1 MPAGRGP
8 VGTRDSPTV
17 GPVDGSRRP
26 GGAGWLT
33 PQRVAMA
40 SLAVDCCMLLAK
52 LTAGLVTGS
61 LGLLSEAAHTGL
73 DLVASG
79 FAVLAIRAAR
89 KPADSE
95 HPYGH
100 GRAENLASLGEGVIL
115 LIAATG
121 IAFEG
126 IRRLLGEPVDV
137 DPALYAIGL
146 MAGTM
151 VLEAVRATALLRTA
165 RAWGSPALA
174 AGAQNRLADIVS
186 SAGVLAGLIG
196 VRLGFAWADVAAA
209 LLVAV
214 LVARAAGLLVY
225 RSADILID
233 RAPIGVEDAVRR
245 TVAGVPGVR
254 RVGAVRVRRSGGR
267 MLGDARVSARPT
279 LSVEGA
285 QRLSRDVLAAVA
297 EAHPDLDLSLVVE
310 PQSDAH
316 NLVERVHAVA
326 AGLEMIRDLHNV
338 TVERERDGSLHLSMH
353 AKLPGTMILDEAAVA
368 TAELERRLREEFPG
382 VVRVDVHLEPLE
394 PEVVAG
400 ADVTEI
406 RPDLAREIRRIVE
419 AHPEVRA
426 CRDVELSERAEELI
440 AHVVA
445 ELPGAVTLEHAHA
458 VETALEERLRQQLPE
473 LSEVVARVAP

>member
-1 MPAGRGP
+1 MDA
-8 VGTRDSPTV
+8 
-17 GPVDGSRRP
+17 SRRP
-26 GGAGWLT
+26 GGGWLT
-33 PQRVAMA
+33 PQRLAVA

-52 LTAGLVTGS
+52 LTVGLVTGS

-79 FAVLAIRAAR
+79 FAVVAIRAAR
-89 KPADSE
+89 KPADPE

-115 LIAATG
+115 LIAAAG

-126 IRRLLGEPVDV
+126 VRRLLGEPVEV

-151 VLEAVRATALLRTA
+151 LLEAVRATALLRTA

-186 SAGVLAGLIG
+186 SAGVLAGLVG
-196 VRLGFAWADVAAA
+196 VRLGFQWADIAAA

-214 LVARAAGLLVY
+214 LVARAAAMLVY

-233 RAPIGVEDAVRR
+233 RAPIGVEAAVRR
-245 TVAGVPGVR
+245 TIAGVAGVR
-254 RVGAVRVRRSGGR
+254 RVGPVRVRRSGGR

-285 QRLSRDVLAAVA
+285 QRLSEEILAAVGHQ
-297 EAHPDLDLSLVVE
+297 HPDLDLSLVFE
-310 PQSDAH
+310 PQSEES
-316 NLVERVHAVA
+316 NLVERVHATA
-326 AGLEMIRDLHNV
+326 ARLEMIRDLHNV
-338 TVERERDGSLHLSMH
+338 TVERERDGNLHLSMH
-353 AKLPGTMILDEAAVA
+353 AKLPGTMTLDEAAA
-368 TAELERRLREEFPG
+368 TSADLEGRLRRELPH
-382 VVRVDVHLEPLE
+382 VARVDVHLEPLE
-394 PEVVAG
+394 PEEVTG
-400 ADVTEI
+400 ADVTEV
-406 RPDLAREIRRIVE
+406 RPDLARRIRGIVE
-419 AHPEVRA
+419 SHPEVRA
-426 CRDVELSERAEELI
+426 CRDVELSERSGELV
-440 AHVVA
+440 AYVVA
-445 ELPGAVTLEHAHA
+445 ELPGAVSLEHAHA
-458 VETALEERLRQQLPE
+458 VETALEDRLRLALPA

>member
-1 MPAGRGP
+1 MEGA
-8 VGTRDSPTV
+8 
-17 GPVDGSRRP
+17 RRSS
-26 GGAGWLT
+26 WLT
-33 PQRVAMA
+33 PQRVAVA
-40 SLAVDCCMLLAK
+40 SLAIDCCMLLAK
-52 LTAGLVTGS
+52 LLTALLTGS
-61 LGLLSEAAHTGL
+61 LGMLSEAAHTGL

-89 KPADSE
+89 KPADTE

-115 LIAATG
+115 LIAAAG

-126 IRRLLGEPVDV
+126 ARRLLGEPVQV

-146 MAGTM
+146 MAGTIA
-151 VLEAVRATALLRTA
+151 LESVRATVLLRTA

-174 AGAQNRLADIVS
+174 AGAQNRRADILS
-186 SAGVLAGLIG
+186 SVGVLAGLVG
-196 VRLGFAWADVAAA
+196 VRLGFAWADIAAA
-209 LLVAV
+209 LLVAA
-214 LVARAAGLLVY
+214 LVARAAALLVY

-233 RAPIGVEDAVRR
+233 RAPAGVEDALRR
-245 TVAGVPGVR
+245 TIGAVPGVR

-267 MLGDARVSARPT
+267 VLGDARVSARPT

-285 QRLSRDVLAAVA
+285 QRLSDDVLAAVGR
-297 EAHPDLDLSLVVE
+297 AHPDLDLSLVVE
-310 PQSDAH
+310 PQSEEH

-338 TVERERDGSLHLSMH
+338 TVERERDGSLHISMH
-353 AKLPGTMILDEAAVA
+353 VKLPGWMSLEEATGASA
-368 TAELERRLREEFPG
+368 DLERRLRREFPG
-382 VVRVDVHLEPLE
+382 VVRVDAHLEPLE

-400 ADVTEI
+400 ADVTKV
-406 RPDLAREIRRIVE
+406 RPDLAREICRIVE

-426 CRDVELSERAEELI
+426 CRDVELSERSHELV
-440 AHVVA
+440 AYVVA
-445 ELPGAVTLEHAHA
+445 ELPGAVSLEHAHA
-458 VETALEERLRQQLPE
+458 VETALEDQLRRELPE

>member
-1 MPAGRGP
+1 
-8 VGTRDSPTV
+8 
-17 GPVDGSRRP
+17 
-26 GGAGWLT
+26 
-33 PQRVAMA
+33 
-40 SLAVDCCMLLAK
+40 MLLAK
-52 LTAGLVTGS
+52 LAAGLVTGS

-79 FAVLAIRAAR
+79 FAVVAIRAAR
-89 KPADSE
+89 KPADPE

-115 LIAATG
+115 LIAAAG

-126 IRRLLGEPVDV
+126 VRRLLGEPVEV

-151 VLEAVRATALLRTA
+151 LLEAVRATALLRTA

-186 SAGVLAGLIG
+186 SAGVLAGLVG
-196 VRLGFAWADVAAA
+196 VRLGFQWADIAAA

-214 LVARAAGLLVY
+214 LVARAAAMLVY

-233 RAPIGVEDAVRR
+233 RAPSGVEDAVRQ
-245 TVAGVPGVR
+245 TIAAVPGVR

-285 QRLSRDVLAAVA
+285 QRLSQDVLAAVA
-297 EAHPDLDLSLVVE
+297 GAHPDLDIAVVVE
-310 PQSDAH
+310 PQSDEH

-338 TVERERDGSLHLSMH
+338 TVERERDGSLHISMH
-353 AKLPGTMILDEAAVA
+353 AKLPGTMTLEEAAAA
-368 TAELERRLREEFPG
+368 TAEFERLLREEFPG

-400 ADVTEI
+400 ADVTQV
-406 RPDLAREIRRIVE
+406 RPDLAREIWRIVE

-458 VETALEERLRQQLPE
+458 VETALEERLRRQLPE

>member
-1 MPAGRGP
+1 M
-8 VGTRDSPTV
+8 
-17 GPVDGSRRP
+17 DGARVPLR
-26 GGAGWLT
+26 ARWLT
-33 PQRVAMA
+33 PQRVAIA

-52 LTAGLVTGS
+52 LATGLLTGS
-61 LGLLSEAAHTGL
+61 LGMLSEAVHTGL

-79 FAVLAIRAAR
+79 FAVVAIRAAR
-89 KPADSE
+89 KPADTE

-100 GRAENLASLGEGVIL
+100 GRAENLASLGEGIIL

-121 IAFEG
+121 IAIEG
-126 IRRLLGEPVDV
+126 GRRLLGEPVEI

-146 MAGTM
+146 IAGTI
-151 VLEAVRATALLRTA
+151 VLETVRATVLRRTS

-174 AGAQNRLADIVS
+174 AAAQNRVVDILS

-196 VRLGFAWADVAAA
+196 VRMGLAWADVAAA

-233 RAPIGVEDAVRR
+233 RAPAGVEEAVRR
-245 TVAGVPGVR
+245 TIAAVPGVR
-254 RVGAVRVRRSGGR
+254 SVGAVRVRRSGGR
-267 MLGDARVSARPT
+267 VLGDARVSARPT

-285 QRLSRDVLAAVA
+285 QRLSEDVLAAVGR
-297 EAHPDLDLSLVVE
+297 AHPDLELALVVE
-310 PQSDAH
+310 PRSEEH

-353 AKLPGTMILDEAAVA
+353 VKLPGAMSLDEAAVA
-368 TAELERRLREEFPG
+368 SADLERRLREAFPG
-382 VVRVDVHLEPLE
+382 VSRVDVHLEPLE
-394 PEVVAG
+394 PEVVTG
-400 ADVTEI
+400 ADVTEV
-406 RPDLAREIRRIVE
+406 RPDLAREICRIVE

-426 CRDVELSERAEELI
+426 CRDVELSERAQELV
-440 AHVVA
+440 AYVVA
-445 ELPGAVTLEHAHA
+445 ELPGAVSLEHAHA
-458 VETALEERLRQQLPE
+458 VETALEDRLRQQLPE